1 MKGGGGKARVWLVVK
16 DASVTE
22 NITRQIVSETRS
34 GRRGRAERAA
44 AADAASHLAGAKP
57 QPTRPFLP
65 TPAVSEDELEAIHEA
80 SLTILQEIGM
90 DFLHDEAKAILKAA
104 GADVDPNSDRVRFD
118 KALIESKIGLAPRE
132 FTLHARNPAR
142 NVQIGGNKVA
152 FCSVGSA
159 PNSADRDGGRRP
171 GNFHDY
177 KNFMRLGQSLDAVH
191 VWGGYPVEPVD
202 VHASIRHLDALGAML
217 TLSDKPIHAYSLG
230 KQRNL
235 DALEMVRLARG
246 IDGETLDREPS
257 VFTIIN
263 SSSPLKL
270 DTPMLEGIIQM
281 ARRNQPVVLTPF
293 TLAGAMAPVTV
304 VGAVAQQNA
313 EALAGLVFHQSV
325 NAGSTFV
332 YGGFTSN
339 VDMKTGAPAFG
350 TPEYMKS
357 ALLGGQLARRYKLPY
372 RSSNTCAA
380 NTLDAQA
387 AYESVFSLWGAI
399 MGGVNLLM
407 HGAGWMEGGLHASFE
422 KMILDA
428 DLLGMVTEFLNPL
441 QVNEGTLALDAI
453 REVGPGGHYFGAAHT
468 KARYRNAFFAPMVSD
483 WRNYETWEEGG
494 SPTAYDRTN
503 AIYKDKL
510 ANYHQPEMEQSAYEA
525 LAEFIAK
532 RKEQGGVETD
542 F

>member
-1 MKGGGGKARVWLVVK
+1 MSDIQPEPNESGP
-16 DASVTE
+16 E
-22 NITRQIVSETRS
+22 
-34 GRRGRAERAA
+34 GRRGRKGRAERAA
-44 AADAASHLAGAKP
+44 ASEAASHIAGARP
-57 QPTRPFLP
+57 QPARPFKP
-65 TPAVSEDELEAIHEA
+65 VPAVSEDELESIHQA
-80 SLTILQEIGM
+80 SLTVLQDIGM
-90 DFLHDEAKAILKAA
+90 DFLHDEAKAMLKAA

-118 KALIESKIGLAPRE
+118 KAFVESMIGFAPSQ
-132 FTLHARNPAR
+132 FTLHSRNPAR
-142 NVQIGGNKVA
+142 NLQIGGNAVA

-159 PNSADRDGGRRP
+159 PNSADRDHGRRP
-171 GNFHDY
+171 GNHADY
-177 KNFMRLGQSLDAVH
+177 KNFIRLGQSLDSVH
-191 VWGGYPVEPVD
+191 VWGGYPVEPAD
-202 VHASIRHLDALGAML
+202 IHASVRHLDALQDML

-230 KQRNL
+230 KDRNL
-235 DALEMVRLARG
+235 DALEMVKLARG
-246 IDGETLDREPS
+246 IDDETLDREPS

-263 SSSPLKL
+263 SSSPLRL

-304 VGAVAQQNA
+304 VGAVTQQNA
-313 EALAGLVFHQSV
+313 EALAGLVFHQTV
-325 NAGSTFV
+325 RKGAPFV

-357 ALLGGQLARRYKLPY
+357 ALLGGQLARRYGLPY

-422 KMILDA
+422 KMVLDA
-428 DLLGMVTEFLNPL
+428 DLLGMVAEFLMPL
-441 QVNEGTLALDAI
+441 KVDTGSLALDAM
-453 REVGPGGHYFGAAHT
+453 RDVGPGGHSFGAEHT

-483 WRNYETWEEGG
+483 WRNYESWEEAG
-494 SPTAYDRTN
+494 SPNAYDTTN
-503 AIYKDKL
+503 RLYKERL
-510 ANYHQPEMEQSAYEA
+510 AHYHEPPMDAAAREA
-525 LAEFIAK
+525 LAEFVAK
-532 RKEQGGVETD
+532 RKAQGGVATD

>member
-325 NAGSTFV
+325 NAGSPFV

-503 AIYKDKL
+503 AIYRDKL